1 MIINLD
7 IIEDFNTFFNDGNIN
22 DPFNYVVDKNN
33 KKYLKIPKDLWNLF
47 SENYGE
53 DYELSSFFSEQTPYK
68 IMFCNE
74 KKVILEEGKIYL
86 NSNNYKD
93 ISNRIYNII
102 QAGRLKSIN
111 KLNNFSFQDITI
123 EKKQDYNKKI
133 YFKVYNKG
141 ATKKNKNE
149 FEILIDSKN
158 EEEISKIMNNKDTI
172 ENSISSNSNKDN
184 LNIQIKFNN
193 QNNDKNSNFY
203 LNKNNELENS
213 KFSNKNH
220 IHKIKKMLKSTSQN
234 NVIVKKKNP
243 IEEEIDE
250 KTQKIQVNIIPN
262 QMVYKNKRII
272 ITKNIREQRNLYG
285 IIGLM
290 NLGNSCYMNSVIQI
304 LSNIK
309 SLRDYFLSK
318 NYERD
323 ININSDSKGEIAKAF
338 YDLLNE
344 IWTEKN
350 QKKEIFPYKFKNIIC
365 KYNPLYNNNFG
376 QDAIQFLIFFLSYL
390 SDDLSKGEKLD
401 KPLNEYE
408 KTQKKRWELYKKINK
423 SKIFDL
429 FFGMN
434 KNEKNCLNL
443 DCKYSR
449 FGFDIFNIT
458 HLHLK
463 CPQFI
468 LKEKYF
474 FNKIIIVNCYIILYP
489 FNNFNKCICIQYPI
503 QENSYQNIK
512 MNQIIDFIK
521 KITKINSFIVRFDEL
536 NNDKNDIIELSGN
549 EYLSKKKNKDED
561 IKIYF
566 YQNKIEKMNF
576 KNSLDLYDSL
586 LKEKETIFN
595 YYYVENL
602 KTNLNIPQNNNIK
615 LNNKNI
621 INNGFSEFLLTNF
634 KISNNKIQ
642 RVGTQQ
648 LFRFKEDYSL
658 KELYLSICST
668 FRNILEKNQI
678 ESFSNEKIPFSENK
692 LIELKEFIF
701 EKYNQIKYPF
711 LISYRLQNN
720 DNDNNILIPNDEI
733 IFKSFFSSLN
743 LDIFWIEKNNK
754 MLNELDNLFDYQV
767 FNFFNDYISDDC
779 IRMINHQKNLRLKD
793 LIDFYQAKEILLK
806 ENIVC
811 ENCQSIIY
819 SVNTIVEIP
828 KVFIFHLERTENGK
842 INKSYIDFDFT
853 FDSKIYFRYSK
864 NEKYELIGIIYYYGS
879 TSNDGH
885 YNCACKNSYTGKWI
899 KFNDNEVISVT
910 ENDLKTE
917 NTYALI
923 YQQQNLNI

>member
-1 MIINLD
+1 MSSQEKSRYFYEALIYFQFKKTGYNKNQTLFLINADWIEKWKKFNYNNLEKYFLNYKIQNQKQYNYVFDLAQKDITFENNPGMIINLD

-111 KLNNFSFQDITI
+111 KLNNFSSQDVTI

-133 YFKVYNKG
+133 YFKVYIKG

-234 NVIVKKKNP
+234 NVIVKKKNQ

-390 SDDLSKGEKLD
+390 SDDLSQGEKLD

-474 FNKIIIVNCYIILYP
+474 FNKIITVNCYIVLYP

-521 KITKINSFIVRFDEL
+521 KITRINSFIVRFDEL

-733 IFKSFFSSLN
+733 IFKSFLGNFKEIDPFMKQFSSLN

-767 FNFFNDYISDDC
+767 FNFFNDYISH
-779 IRMINHQKNLRLKD
+779 NHIKIIKHQKKNLRLKD
-793 LIDFYQAKEILLK
+793 LIDFYQAK
-806 ENIVC
+806 
-811 ENCQSIIY
+811 
-819 SVNTIVEIP
+819 
-828 KVFIFHLERTENGK
+828 
-842 INKSYIDFDFT
+842 
-853 FDSKIYFRYSK
+853 
-864 NEKYELIGIIYYYGS
+864 
-879 TSNDGH
+879 
-885 YNCACKNSYTGKWI
+885 
-899 KFNDNEVISVT
+899 
-910 ENDLKTE
+910 
-917 NTYALI
+917 
-923 YQQQNLNI
+923 

>member
-1 MIINLD
+1 MSLQEKSRYFYEALIYFRFQKMGDNKNQTLFLINSDWIEKWKKFNYNNLEKYFLNYKIQNQKQYNYVFDLAQKDITFENNPGMIINLD

-53 DYELSSFFSEQTPYK
+53 DYELSSFFSEQTPCE

-111 KLNNFSFQDITI
+111 KLNNFSSQDITI

-133 YFKVYNKG
+133 YFKVYIKG

-318 NYERD
+318 SYERD

-390 SDDLSKGEKLD
+390 SDDLSQGEKLD

-474 FNKIIIVNCYIILYP
+474 FNKIITVNCYIVLYP

-503 QENSYQNIK
+503 QENTYQNIK

-549 EYLSKKKNKDED
+549 EYLSKKKKNRDED

-602 KTNLNIPQNNNIK
+602 KTNLNISQNNNIK

-678 ESFSNEKIPFSENK
+678 ECFSNEKIPFSENK

-701 EKYNQIKYPF
+701 EKYNQIKCPF
-711 LISYRLQNN
+711 FISYRLQNN
-720 DNDNNILIPNDEI
+720 HNDNNILIPNDETT
-733 IFKSFFSSLN
+733 FKSFLEKFKEIDPFMKQFSSLN

-754 MLNELDNLFDYQV
+754 KLNELDNLFDCKV
-767 FNFFNDYISDDC
+767 FNFFNDYISH
-779 IRMINHQKNLRLKD
+779 NHIKIIKHQKKNLRLKD
-793 LIDFYQAKEILLK
+793 LINFYQAK
-806 ENIVC
+806 
-811 ENCQSIIY
+811 
-819 SVNTIVEIP
+819 
-828 KVFIFHLERTENGK
+828 
-842 INKSYIDFDFT
+842 
-853 FDSKIYFRYSK
+853 
-864 NEKYELIGIIYYYGS
+864 
-879 TSNDGH
+879 
-885 YNCACKNSYTGKWI
+885 
-899 KFNDNEVISVT
+899 
-910 ENDLKTE
+910 
-917 NTYALI
+917 
-923 YQQQNLNI
+923 

>member
-1 MIINLD
+1 MSLQEKSRYFYEAFIYFQFKKTGYNKNQTLFLINADWIEKWKKFNYNNLEKYFLNYKIQNQKQYNYVFDLAQKDITFENNPGIIINLD
-7 IIEDFNTFFNDGNIN
+7 IIENFNTFFNDGNIN

-53 DYELSSFFSEQTPYK
+53 DYELSSFFSEQTPCE

-111 KLNNFSFQDITI
+111 KLNNFSSQDITV

-133 YFKVYNKG
+133 YFKVYIKG

-193 QNNDKNSNFY
+193 QNNEKNSNFY

-318 NYERD
+318 DYERD

-390 SDDLSKGEKLD
+390 SDDLSQGEKLD

-474 FNKIIIVNCYIILYP
+474 FNKIIIVNCYIVLYP

-549 EYLSKKKNKDED
+549 EYLSKKKK
-561 IKIYF
+561 
-566 YQNKIEKMNF
+566 
-576 KNSLDLYDSL
+576 
-586 LKEKETIFN
+586 
-595 YYYVENL
+595 
-602 KTNLNIPQNNNIK
+602 
-615 LNNKNI
+615 
-621 INNGFSEFLLTNF
+621 
-634 KISNNKIQ
+634 
-642 RVGTQQ
+642 
-648 LFRFKEDYSL
+648 
-658 KELYLSICST
+658 
-668 FRNILEKNQI
+668 
-678 ESFSNEKIPFSENK
+678 
-692 LIELKEFIF
+692 
-701 EKYNQIKYPF
+701 
-711 LISYRLQNN
+711 
-720 DNDNNILIPNDEI
+720 
-733 IFKSFFSSLN
+733 
-743 LDIFWIEKNNK
+743 
-754 MLNELDNLFDYQV
+754 
-767 FNFFNDYISDDC
+767 
-779 IRMINHQKNLRLKD
+779 
-793 LIDFYQAKEILLK
+793 
-806 ENIVC
+806 
-811 ENCQSIIY
+811 
-819 SVNTIVEIP
+819 
-828 KVFIFHLERTENGK
+828 
-842 INKSYIDFDFT
+842 
-853 FDSKIYFRYSK
+853 
-864 NEKYELIGIIYYYGS
+864 
-879 TSNDGH
+879 
-885 YNCACKNSYTGKWI
+885 
-899 KFNDNEVISVT
+899 
-910 ENDLKTE
+910 
-917 NTYALI
+917 
-923 YQQQNLNI
+923 

>member
-1 MIINLD
+1 
-7 IIEDFNTFFNDGNIN
+7 
-22 DPFNYVVDKNN
+22 
-33 KKYLKIPKDLWNLF
+33 
-47 SENYGE
+47 
-53 DYELSSFFSEQTPYK
+53 
-68 IMFCNE
+68 
-74 KKVILEEGKIYL
+74 
-86 NSNNYKD
+86 
-93 ISNRIYNII
+93 
-102 QAGRLKSIN
+102 
-111 KLNNFSFQDITI
+111 
-123 EKKQDYNKKI
+123 
-133 YFKVYNKG
+133 
-141 ATKKNKNE
+141 
-149 FEILIDSKN
+149 
-158 EEEISKIMNNKDTI
+158 MNNKDTI

-250 KTQKIQVNIIPN
+250 KTQKIHINRNERVI
-262 QMVYKNKRII
+262 V
-272 ITKNIREQRNLYG
+272 TKNIREQRNLYG

-376 QDAIQFLIFFLSYL
+376 QDAIQFLIFFLSNL
-390 SDDLSKGEKLD
+390 SDDLSQGEKLD

-678 ESFSNEKIPFSENK
+678 ECFSNEIIPFSENK

-720 DNDNNILIPNDEI
+720 HNDNNILIPNDETT
-733 IFKSFFSSLN
+733 FKSFLEKFKEIDPFMKQFSSLN

-754 MLNELDNLFDYQV
+754 MLNELDNLFDCQV
-767 FNFFNDYISDDC
+767 FNFFNDYISH
-779 IRMINHQKNLRLKD
+779 NHIKIIKHQKKNLRLKD
-793 LIDFYQAKEILLK
+793 LINFYQAKEILLK